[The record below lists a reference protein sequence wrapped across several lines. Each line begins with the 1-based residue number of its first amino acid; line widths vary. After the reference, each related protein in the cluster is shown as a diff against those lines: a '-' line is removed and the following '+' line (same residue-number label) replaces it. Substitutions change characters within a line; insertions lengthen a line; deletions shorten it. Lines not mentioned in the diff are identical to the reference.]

1 MKIACS
7 WHFEENEPPSWGTP
21 LGLFKGFKRAGHD
34 VTKYGFNPQNCN
46 LDKLISEA
54 DNYDFIFFCIAGPSP
69 SFDEQLIKLKQSTK
83 TKIFMEFGDDI
94 PQHIT
99 GSNFFYLRKYHV
111 DEIFTLD
118 LRCHN
123 GYLAEGLPSNWLLVW
138 CDDDIFYHT
147 NNPHRKNICVT
158 TCYGERPLLKEFTDL
173 FGDKFVHKNVDPS
186 KNAEFYN
193 SGTFTYQCARYDE
206 ITRRIFETGGCGNA
220 ILTNRI
226 SSETGIYNLFIEDED
241 ICYFSTAQEAYEKMN
256 RLYTDDEYRT
266 KLATNLYNKVRS
278 NHLTK
283 HRVKQIIDVF
293 NNKNKG

>member
-7 WHFEENEPPSWGTP
+7 WHFDENLPLSWGTP
-21 LGLFKGFKRAGHD
+21 QGLFEGFKEAGHD
-34 VTKYGFNPQNCN
+34 VFKYAFNPQNCN

-99 GSNFFYLRKYHV
+99 GSNFFYSRKHHV

-123 GYLAEGLPSNWLLVW
+123 GYLTEGLSSNWFLVW
-138 CDDDIFYHT
+138 CDDDIFSHKD
-147 NNPHRKNICVT
+147 NPDRKNICVT
-158 TCYGERPLLKEFTDL
+158 TCYGERPLLKEFQDV
-173 FGDKFVHKNVDPS
+173 FGDKFVHKNIDP
-186 KNAEFYN
+186 KENTDFYN
-193 SGTFTYQCARYDE
+193 SGTFTYQFARYDE
-206 ITRRIFETGGCGNA
+206 ITRRIFEAGGCGNA
-220 ILTNRI
+220 VLTNRI
-226 SSETGIYNLFIEDED
+226 SPDTGIYDLFIEDED
-241 ICYFSTAQEAYEKMN
+241 ICYYSTAQEAYAKMN
-256 RLYTDDEYRT
+256 KLYADDEYRS
-266 KLATNLYNKVRS
+266 KIASNLYNKIRS

-283 HRVKQIIDVF
+283 HRVQQVIDVY
-293 NNKNKG
+293 NK